1 MKKYL
6 FISLT
11 ILFTVAFVWA
21 EEATIQEP
29 KIDIEADA
37 TVSWGVDFGSGTG
50 KAEDRTQ
57 HGFKNAASWKVK
69 FPLIKKGDKTSAKS
83 DVPVYAEVTLKDIE
97 LNIQSKH
104 DKNDKKFALDG
115 KVDKLEAKF
124 VFYGAY
130 LKVYD
135 KPAFTTNYA
144 NLWDPLKKSDNY
156 DDVKDD
162 VTFAFKPGFKGYGT
176 KIGYANKNFMDLDVG
191 LKFGSNGN
199 WESKAA
205 SDSID
210 YSSGTG
216 DISYEP
222 KGAVVPEDEAWVNV
236 ETGKPYFGKTDGSV
250 KAPAGPYFKYATKK
264 GRKAWHSKY
273 GIGLDFAMKP
283 LDKMLGIKFNINSTF
298 VHAKDH
304 DTTKGYND
312 LSMTRQVEN
321 SVAFN
326 IGAEVTSEPIDAL
339 KLKLGFDGGSLFYTG
354 NYVVKN
360 GKEEYKKAFLWD
372 MLFDTQYKWVG
383 GGLYVASAGTRC
395 QGYAGKTKDTSKTF
409 ISDMAMYVKF
419 ETKGDKKE
427 ASYLL
432 EGLDAGVH
440 LGFYKLLTFANKHK
454 DTKMDVPMLMKL
466 WGSYKV
472 TLKDSMWI
480 KPFATLWVET
490 NHWEED
496 PKPKTAR
503 TKPYVG
509 VAYNVGVT
517 YSPVEKVEIN
527 AEWAHGKL
535 NENKYFDLI
544 KAPAN
549 YHAHNG
555 KLVMSVKVKY

>member
-6 FISLT
+6 FVSLT
-11 ILFTVAFVWA
+11 ILFAAAFLWA

-37 TVSWGVDFGSGTG
+37 TVSWGVDFGSGTTG
-50 KAEDRTQ
+50 KLEDRAM
-57 HGFKNAASWKVK
+57 HGFNNAASWKVK

-115 KVDKLEAKF
+115 KVDKLKAQL

-130 LKVYD
+130 LQVFN
-135 KPAFTTNYA
+135 KPGFTTNYA
-144 NLWDPLKKSDNY
+144 NLWEPLKKSDNY
-156 DDVKDD
+156 DDIADT
-162 VTFAFKPGFKGYGT
+162 VTSTFEPGFKGYGT

-199 WESKAA
+199 WDSKAA
-205 SDSID
+205 DDTID
-210 YSSGTG
+210 YSTGTG
-216 DISYEP
+216 SVLYIP
-222 KGAVVPEDEAWVNV
+222 KATAVPDGKVWVDV
-236 ETGKPYFGKTDGSV
+236 LAKTPYFGKKDGSV
-250 KAPAGPYFKYATKK
+250 KAPAGHYFEYSAKK
-264 GRKAWHSKY
+264 GRGAWHSQY
-273 GIGLDFAMKP
+273 GFGLDFSMKP

-298 VHAKDH
+298 VHAKNH
-304 DTTKGYND
+304 DTTKGYNN
-312 LSMTRQVEN
+312 LSMTGQVEN

-339 KLKLGFDGGSLFYTG
+339 KLKLGFDGGSLFHTK
-354 NYVVKN
+354 NYVLENGTPKN
-360 GKEEYKKAFLWD
+360 TKAFLWD

-383 GGLYVASAGTRC
+383 GGLYVASAGTPYE
-395 QGYAGKTKDTSKTF
+395 GVAEKIDDTSKKY
-409 ISDMAMYVKF
+409 IADMAMYVKF

-432 EGLDAGVH
+432 EGLDASVH
-440 LGFYKLLTFANKHK
+440 LGFYDLLTFANKKK

-466 WGSYKV
+466 EGSYKV
-472 TLKDSMWI
+472 TMKDAMWI
-480 KPFATLWVET
+480 KPFAALWVET
-490 NHWEED
+490 NHWEN
-496 PKPKTAR
+496 KTTTVL

-509 VAYNVGVT
+509 VAYNIGVT
-517 YSPVEKVEIN
+517 YSPAEKVEVT
-527 AEWAHGKL
+527 AEWSHGKFGK
-535 NENKYFDLI
+535 NRYHTLI
-544 KAPAN
+544 KDPAN
-549 YHAHNG
+549 YNVHNG

>member
-6 FISLT
+6 FVSLT
-11 ILFTVAFVWA
+11 ILFAAAFVWA

-37 TVSWGVDFGSGTG
+37 TVSWGVDFGSGTTG
-50 KAEDRTQ
+50 KLEDRAM

-115 KVDKLEAKF
+115 KVDKLKAQL

-130 LKVYD
+130 LQVFNE
-135 KPAFTTNYA
+135 PGFTTNYA
-144 NLWDPLKKSDNY
+144 NLWEPLKKSDNY
-156 DDVKDD
+156 DDVEDI
-162 VTFAFKPGFKGYGT
+162 VTSTFKPGFKGYGT

-199 WESKAA
+199 WESKPA
-205 SDSID
+205 DDTID
-210 YSSGTG
+210 YSTGTG
-216 DISYEP
+216 LIVEEPEATVVP
-222 KGAVVPEDEAWVNV
+222 KGEVWVNV
-236 ETGKPYFGKTDGSV
+236 KTGDEHFGDGDK
-250 KAPAGPYFKYATKK
+250 KAPAGPYLKYSTKK
-264 GRKAWHSKY
+264 GRGAWHSKY
-273 GIGLDFAMKP
+273 GFGLDFSMKP

-298 VHAKDH
+298 VHAKNH
-304 DTTKGYND
+304 DTTKGYNN
-312 LSMTRQVEN
+312 LSMTNQVEN

-339 KLKLGFDGGSLFYTG
+339 KLKLGFDGGSLFHTG
-354 NYVVKN
+354 NYVLENGTPKN
-360 GKEEYKKAFLWD
+360 TKAFLWD

-383 GGLYVASAGTRC
+383 GGLYVASAGTAY
-395 QGYAGKTKDTSKTF
+395 QGFAEKIDDTSKKY
-409 ISDMAMYVKF
+409 IADMAMYVKF

-440 LGFYKLLTFANKHK
+440 LGFYKLLTFANKKK

-472 TLKDSMWI
+472 TMKDSMWI
-480 KPFATLWVET
+480 KPFAALWVET
-490 NHWEED
+490 NHWEN
-496 PKPKTAR
+496 KTTTVL

-509 VAYNVGVT
+509 VAYNIGVT
-517 YSPVEKVEIN
+517 YSPAEKVEVT
-527 AEWAHGKL
+527 AEWSHGKF
-535 NENKYFDLI
+535 NENRYYTLI

-549 YHAHNG
+549 YNVHNG